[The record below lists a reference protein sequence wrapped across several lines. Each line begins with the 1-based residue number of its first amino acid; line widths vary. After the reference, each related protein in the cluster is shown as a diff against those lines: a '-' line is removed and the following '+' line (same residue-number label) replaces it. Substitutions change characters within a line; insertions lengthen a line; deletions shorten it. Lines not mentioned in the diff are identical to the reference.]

1 LLENVLSIWR
11 TKHFA
16 VLWRIRGKGR
26 IKRDIMESGK
36 VSRQWVYMGCGRDGR
51 LAIVMRWGGLKSYW
65 IPFLCHVQKGNK
77 KAKMELTNSGDF
89 C

>member
-1 LLENVLSIWR
+1 
-11 TKHFA
+11 
-16 VLWRIRGKGR
+16 
-26 IKRDIMESGK
+26 
-36 VSRQWVYMGCGRDGR
+36 MGCGRDGR
-51 LAIVMRWGGLKSYW
+51 LAIVMRCGGLKSYW